1 MLMATSMASNEKNA
15 LLDSESK
22 QMFGSLSFKLPESHK
37 FWTEKQPQ
45 WKMCARKLV
54 VYQVFSCRV
63 HTNPGYKAEVLDTRL
78 GHCVPVIPTLS
89 PVHAWRWYFH
99 PGTKLILNAVVRG
112 PGASLGRRLGVNRYG
127 ESSNPFQLEWTRNL
141 EEWVLKLHEIQI
153 NRQLT
158 SVLFIPVCLL
168 CCWV

>member
-1 MLMATSMASNEKNA
+1 
-15 LLDSESK
+15 
-22 QMFGSLSFKLPESHK
+22 MFGSLSFKLPETFLK
-37 FWTEKQPQ
+37 ILN
-45 WKMCARKLV
+45 WKAVLSATAKICVRKLV

-89 PVHAWRWYFH
+89 SVHAWRWYFH
-99 PGTKLILNAVVRG
+99 PSTKLILNAVVRG
-112 PGASLGRRLGVNRYG
+112 PGASLERRLGVNRYG

-153 NRQLT
+153 NRQPA
-158 SVLFIPVCLL
+158 SVLLIPVCLL